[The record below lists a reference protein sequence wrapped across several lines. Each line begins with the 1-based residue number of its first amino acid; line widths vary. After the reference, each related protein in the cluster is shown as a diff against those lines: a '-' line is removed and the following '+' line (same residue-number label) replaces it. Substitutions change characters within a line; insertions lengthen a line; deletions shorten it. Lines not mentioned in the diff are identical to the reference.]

1 MTDIETAIRE
11 LEGHSICLCRGGE
24 FFTDD
29 GRGISPMMRF
39 ISEVRDLTG
48 YSAADVI
55 VGKAAAMLF
64 VKAGIVSV
72 HGRVMSESG
81 KAFLET
87 HGIPCSYDVL
97 TDRII
102 NRKGTDI
109 CPMEKTVADIDDP
122 ETAYTVLAKKIAELR
137 AGSV

>member
-39 ISEVRDLTG
+39 ISEVRDLSG

-81 KAFLET
+81 KAFLEKN
-87 HGIPCSYDVL
+87 GITCTYDVI

-122 ETAYTVLAKKIAELR
+122 DTAYTALLRKTEELR
-137 AGSV
+137 AGAV

>member
-39 ISEVRDLTG
+39 ISEGRDLTG
-48 YSAADVI
+48 YSVADVI

-64 VKAGIVSV
+64 AKAGIVSV

-122 ETAYTVLAKKIAELR
+122 ETAYTALAKKIAELR